1 MAIQTKD
8 DAQSK
13 ADRRVDR
20 SFFKKTK
27 QKPLMEMKF
36 SEVISNKK
44 TNEWSAFLFENNASK
59 ADGLKNNEVE
69 VKLIE
74 QITGFKFK

>member
-8 DAQSK
+8 DAQGK

-27 QKPLMEMKF
+27 EKPPKLNCQVKV
-36 SEVISNKK
+36 SILN
-44 TNEWSAFLFENNASK
+44 FLQVS
-59 ADGLKNNEVE
+59 
-69 VKLIE
+69 
-74 QITGFKFK
+74 

>member
-27 QKPLMEMKF
+27 QKPLTEMKF
-36 SEVISNKK
+36 SEVISLADQLEWLRLKKIEKEKQLNK
-44 TNEWSAFLFENNASK
+44 
-59 ADGLKNNEVE
+59 
-69 VKLIE
+69 
-74 QITGFKFK
+74 

>member
-20 SFFKKTK
+20 SFFKITK

-36 SEVISNKK
+36 SEVISLADQLEWLRLKKIEKEKQLNK
-44 TNEWSAFLFENNASK
+44 
-59 ADGLKNNEVE
+59 
-69 VKLIE
+69 
-74 QITGFKFK
+74 

>member
-20 SFFKKTK
+20 SFYKKTK
-27 QKPLMEMKF
+27 EKPLMERKF
-36 SEVISNKK
+36 NELVSLADQLEWLRLKK
-44 TNEWSAFLFENNASK
+44 LEKEK
-59 ADGLKNNEVE
+59 
-69 VKLIE
+69 
-74 QITGFKFK
+74 QFK

>member
-13 ADRRVDR
+13 ADRKVDR
-20 SFFKKTK
+20 SFFKTTK

-36 SEVISNKK
+36 SEVISLADQLEWLRLKK
-44 TNEWSAFLFENNASK
+44 
-59 ADGLKNNEVE
+59 
-69 VKLIE
+69 IE
-74 QITGFKFK
+74 KEKQFK

>member
-20 SFFKKTK
+20 SFFKKEK
-27 QKPLMEMKF
+27 EKPLMEMKF
-36 SEVISNKK
+36 NEVISLADQIEWVRLKQLEKDKQINK
-44 TNEWSAFLFENNASK
+44 
-59 ADGLKNNEVE
+59 
-69 VKLIE
+69 
-74 QITGFKFK
+74 

>member
-20 SFFKKTK
+20 ALFKKSNQK
-27 QKPLMEMKF
+27 QLPLIQRDFRDLMTLAEQF
-36 SEVISNKK
+36 EWVRLKK
-44 TNEWSAFLFENNASK
+44 
-59 ADGLKNNEVE
+59 
-69 VKLIE
+69 IE
-74 QITGFKFK
+74 KDKQFN

>member
-13 ADRRVDR
+13 ADRKVDR
-20 SFFKKTK
+20 SFFKTTK

-36 SEVISNKK
+36 SEVISLADQL
-44 TNEWSAFLFENNASK
+44 EWLR
-59 ADGLKNNEVE
+59 LKR
-69 VKLIE
+69 IE
-74 QITGFKFK
+74 KDKQYK

>member
-36 SEVISNKK
+36 SEVISLADQLEWIRLKK
-44 TNEWSAFLFENNASK
+44 
-59 ADGLKNNEVE
+59 
-69 VKLIE
+69 IE
-74 QITGFKFK
+74 KDKQYK

>member
-20 SFFKKTK
+20 SFFKTVK

-36 SEVISNKK
+36 NEVISLADQIEWVRLKQLEKDKQVNK
-44 TNEWSAFLFENNASK
+44 
-59 ADGLKNNEVE
+59 
-69 VKLIE
+69 
-74 QITGFKFK
+74 